1 MELLKSKASKPA
13 CQDDDV
19 LASYSFE
26 FLNPFPST
34 TLKTFSIYFLQDPGD
49 RGSEDRDFKRK
60 RDSGKEKEK
69 SPVLDRLEKKEKLK
83 KEKEKE
89 KARKE
94 KEEKE
99 AASKKDRKRV
109 RIFIS

>member
-26 FLNPFPST
+26 FLNPFSST
-34 TLKTFSIYFLQDPGD
+34 TLKTFSQDPGD